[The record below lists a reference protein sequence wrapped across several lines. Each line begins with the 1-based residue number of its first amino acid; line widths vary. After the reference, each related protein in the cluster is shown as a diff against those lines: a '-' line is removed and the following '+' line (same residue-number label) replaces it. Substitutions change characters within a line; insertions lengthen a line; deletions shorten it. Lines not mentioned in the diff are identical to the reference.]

1 MRPGPPQAILSG
13 FLALSPTSFPA
24 SSPPQVAFPPLLRV
38 LTAELAPACV
48 CTCPRRWP
56 GHGPPAGSPPHPTPV
71 SVLTRPGPACRTAV
85 ASIVCSAGL
94 SWGTGLPGRHWDL
107 SLDHPSPW
115 FVFLGSGASLL
126 GADPSL
132 SPGGGQGDGDNL
144 LGPLRPAARPALM
157 VDWPKAPVGRALFRS
172 YTASGRSTRF
182 TSGGSQLVRG
192 WGPDLSLLC
201 KFSFQESSLRAH
213 CAFSPRV
220 SLCGQGAEAPLQGG
234 GAPLWPAGSP
244 VCRPWGAGAAKP
256 VPGSPPRPGTRT
268 SSLGAATA

>member
-1 MRPGPPQAILSG
+1 M
-13 FLALSPTSFPA
+13 
-24 SSPPQVAFPPLLRV
+24 
-38 LTAELAPACV
+38 
-48 CTCPRRWP
+48 
-56 GHGPPAGSPPHPTPV
+56 
-71 SVLTRPGPACRTAV
+71 AV
-85 ASIVCSAGL
+85 ASVVCSAGL

-115 FVFLGSGASLL
+115 LVFLGSGASLP
-126 GADPSL
+126 GADLSS

-144 LGPLRPAARPALM
+144 LGPLRPAAGPALM

-220 SLCGQGAEAPLQGG
+220 SLCGQGAEALLQGG
-234 GAPLWPAGSP
+234 GLLCGPPGAPFAGRGVQGPPSLCQAALQGRGP
-244 VCRPWGAGAAKP
+244 GRPPWGR
-256 VPGSPPRPGTRT
+256 PPRDVGTGALLAVLRVGLHSRPGAP
-268 SSLGAATA
+268 GFP